1 VKVVH
6 MMHQVN
12 MIISEHDAQSTSI
25 TNLCTLHD
33 LLSTALGI
41 FKLQKHQ
48 LMLTYTSSSYA
59 AIWHPCSGFDL

>member
-1 VKVVH
+1 

-25 TNLCTLHD
+25 TKLFTLHD
-33 LLSTALGI
+33 LLSTALGTV
-41 FKLQKHQ
+41 KLHKHR

-59 AIWHPCSGFDL
+59 AIWHLCSGFDL